1 MKFEK
6 IAEKIHCAANMDY
19 SFYCNSCIL
28 HTRMNSQKASN
39 DLVYIVRNI
48 EKNAHQQL
56 LYLSLQTDNY
66 VVHGNRIRNH
76 GMKICFS
83 VALRSKGCVAIR

>member
-48 EKNAHQQL
+48 EKKCA
-56 LYLSLQTDNY
+56 S
-66 VVHGNRIRNH
+66 
-76 GMKICFS
+76 
-83 VALRSKGCVAIR
+83 AITLPESADR

>member
-39 DLVYIVRNI
+39 DLS
-48 EKNAHQQL
+48 
-56 LYLSLQTDNY
+56 LYREEYRKKCAS
-66 VVHGNRIRNH
+66 
-76 GMKICFS
+76 
-83 VALRSKGCVAIR
+83 AITLPESADR

>member
-6 IAEKIHCAANMDY
+6 IAEKIHCAANMGY

-28 HTRMNSQKASN
+28 HIRMNSQKASN
-39 DLVYIVRNI
+39 DLVYIVRKI
-48 EKNAHQQL
+48 WKKSAHQQL

-66 VVHGNRIRNH
+66 LVHGNR
-76 GMKICFS
+76 K
-83 VALRSKGCVAIR
+83 